1 MPNYFLHTEP
11 DANDNFQLHLEQCP
25 HIQNTKSISYLGEFD
40 DLSTVLSECRSS
52 DYAVSL
58 CTECIDINFAKPISE
73 QKKIILSL
81 LDLFR
86 YKK

>member
-11 DANDNFQLHLEQCP
+11 DANDNFRLHLEHCP

-40 DLSTVLSECRSS
+40 DLST

-58 CTECIDINFAKPISE
+58 CTDCIDINFAKPISE
-73 QKKIILSL
+73 RKQLIASL
-81 LDLFR
+81 LDWFR